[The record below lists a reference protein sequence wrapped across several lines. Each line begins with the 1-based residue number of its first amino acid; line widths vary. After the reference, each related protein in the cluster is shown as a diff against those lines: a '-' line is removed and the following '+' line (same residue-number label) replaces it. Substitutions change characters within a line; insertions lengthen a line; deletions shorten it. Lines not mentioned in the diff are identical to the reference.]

1 MKHIRPRFFCRLR
14 VVVEVVLHNSLLS
27 VAVVLRSAL
36 LLVVAVLRNYL
47 LLAVCSMVCLRRS
60 LLSVLRLHPSVLM
73 KMSRLLYVLRL
84 ILILNGLRRY
94 VLRRNCLLRFFPS
107 IIPPHKNSNYP
118 RLCCCFLIIHNKS
131 DSSYILSQQSI
142 ICKSFIHAN

>member
-1 MKHIRPRFFCRLR
+1 MKHIRPHFFCRLR

-27 VAVVLRSAL
+27 VAVVLRSVL
-36 LLVVAVLRNYL
+36 LLVVAVLRSNLLLVVAALRNYL
-47 LLAVCSMVCLRRS
+47 LLAVCSMVCLRRN

-73 KMSRLLYVLRL
+73 KMSRLLYALHL
-84 ILILNGLRRY
+84 ILILNG
-94 VLRRNCLLRFFPS
+94 LRRNCLLRFFPS

-131 DSSYILSQQSI
+131 DSSYILS
-142 ICKSFIHAN
+142 

>member
-1 MKHIRPRFFCRLR
+1 MKHIRPRFFCRLLL
-14 VVVEVVLHNSLLS
+14 VVVEVVLRNVLLL
-27 VAVVLRSAL
+27 VAVVLRSVLLLVVAVLHNSL

-60 LLSVLRLHPSVLM
+60 LLSVLRLRPSVLM

-94 VLRRNCLLRFFPS
+94 VLLRNCLLRFFPS
-107 IIPPHKNSNYP
+107 NIPPHKNSNYP

-131 DSSYILSQQSI
+131 DSSYILSQ
-142 ICKSFIHAN
+142 

>member
-1 MKHIRPRFFCRLR
+1 MKHIRPHFFCRLR

-27 VAVVLRSAL
+27 VAVVLRSVL
-36 LLVVAVLRNYL
+36 LLVVAALRNYL
-47 LLAVCSMVCLRRS
+47 LLAVCSMVCLRRN

-73 KMSRLLYVLRL
+73 KMIRLLYVLRL

-131 DSSYILSQQSI
+131 DSSYILSQ
-142 ICKSFIHAN
+142 

>member
-1 MKHIRPRFFCRLR
+1 MKHIRPHFFCRLR

-27 VAVVLRSAL
+27 VAVVLRSVL
-36 LLVVAVLRNYL
+36 LLVVAVLRSSLLLVVAALRNYL
-47 LLAVCSMVCLRRS
+47 LLAVCSMVCLRRN

-73 KMSRLLYVLRL
+73 KMSRLLYALRL

-94 VLRRNCLLRFFPS
+94 GLLRNCLLRFFPS

-118 RLCCCFLIIHNKS
+118 RLCCCFLIIHNES
-131 DSSYILSQQSI
+131 DSSYILSQ
-142 ICKSFIHAN
+142 